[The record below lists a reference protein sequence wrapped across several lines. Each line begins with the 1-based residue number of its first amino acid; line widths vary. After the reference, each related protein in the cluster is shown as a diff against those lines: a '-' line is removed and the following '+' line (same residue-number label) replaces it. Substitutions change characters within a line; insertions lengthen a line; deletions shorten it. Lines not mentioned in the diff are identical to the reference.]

1 MLATPDRY
9 GCHTMSVE
17 NATILV
23 VDDDAEV
30 REVVAEYLADSGHRV
45 LQAEGGVEA
54 LQVLGRTS
62 DIDLVITDVRM
73 PDISGIDL
81 AERITR
87 QAPCPRVILIS
98 GYFVPQQVNRRVLR
112 KPFRMQELEAASRP
126 SLPRGEPRRYSRRP

>member
-1 MLATPDRY
+1 MLATPDFD
-9 GCHTMSVE
+9 GCNAVSGE

-30 REVVAEYLADSGHRV
+30 REVVAEYLMDSGHRV
-45 LQAEGGVEA
+45 LQAAGGVEA
-54 LQVLGRTS
+54 LRVLDRAP

-87 QAPCPRVILIS
+87 EIPSPRIILIS

-112 KPFRMQELEAASRP
+112 KPFRMQELEEAIRAELASR
-126 SLPRGEPRRYSRRP
+126 